1 MRIRKSANRR
11 KRGRK
16 KEKATKGEMKRD
28 RQIEK
33 QAVIWKKSNNKKTS
47 WFLKRKEAR

>member
-1 MRIRKSANRR
+1 
-11 KRGRK
+11 
-16 KEKATKGEMKRD
+16 MKRD

-47 WFLKRKEAR
+47 WFLKRKEARQIERWKDWVR